1 MSPSRDDA
9 TDVDAASGRGDED
22 DGGVDFMIIIAVLIA
37 LFFCILIAY
46 VLVMRKRRRRR
57 KASITMHSDG
67 PEAIKMQNIGRGLNS
82 PSRADFPEPSKMNNH
97 HSPNRT
103 TRFTTAGAV
112 DNDNVPRADSH
123 LGQANMGSAPSH
135 AEPPSKD
142 DNGITWANG
151 DADNVITWDD
161 NVGLPDPDIVV
172 MPASRSMQFQQPVAV
187 TSSSGNPDGYVPID
201 VDTVVK
207 EKRNQPMSLGQ
218 ELDAAAALQNIA
230 FGTIANGLQY
240 DDDSDDDGT
249 YRDTVPEPLA
259 RSQHPHL
266 SYLPEDP
273 KQQKYLKVTGAGWE
287 PSNVSVDDHLE
298 NDESSDEDRQY
309 GYADV
314 AVTGDNGWVDYDS
327 DNDGFDGDDIAAPAA
342 DDAAGQQSYLGV
354 SAGARDDDYTVLAR
368 HLERVASNAEQG
380 DPEKHE
386 DYV

>member
-1 MSPSRDDA
+1 MSPLRDDA

-22 DGGVDFMIIIAVLIA
+22 DGGVDFIIIMATLIA

-57 KASITMHSDG
+57 KASITMHTDP
-67 PEAIKMQNIGRGLNS
+67 PESIKMENMGRALNS
-82 PSRADFPEPSKMNNH
+82 RSRADFPEPSKMSNH
-97 HSPNRT
+97 HSPNRI
-103 TRFTTAGAV
+103 TRFTAAGSIDD
-112 DNDNVPRADSH
+112 DNAPRAGSY
-123 LGQANMGSAPSH
+123 LTQANVGPAPSH
-135 AEPPSKD
+135 TEPPGKD

-151 DADNVITWDD
+151 DADNDITWDD
-161 NVGLPDPDIVV
+161 NVGLPDPNVVV
-172 MPASRSMQFQQPVAV
+172 MPASRSMQFLQPVTVA
-187 TSSSGNPDGYVPID
+187 SSSGNPDGYTPID
-201 VDTVVK
+201 IDAVVK
-207 EKRNQPMSLGQ
+207 EKRNQPMALGQ

-249 YRDTVPEPLA
+249 YRDTVPDPLA
-259 RSQHPHL
+259 QSQHPHL

-298 NDESSDEDRQY
+298 NDESSDDDRQY

-314 AVTGDNGWVDYDS
+314 AVTGDNGWVDYDGDS
-327 DNDGFDGDDIAAPAA
+327 DGFDGDDIAAPAA
-342 DDAAGQQSYLGV
+342 DDDAGQQSYLV

-368 HLERVASNAEQG
+368 HLERVASKAEPG
-380 DPEKHE
+380 TESHE
-386 DYV
+386 DYI